1 MLEVL
6 PSASQINH
14 PPPTRGVLLYWTRI
28 RLRQRATGLQ
38 TGRSVAMNR
47 WLLLLLLATRFD
59 CVCISYNASAASGFC
74 PATETSNQEN
84 CCANFPTMVG
94 SFNVDADGETKQ
106 CDCCCSSCPEDV
118 QSVCIQSTG
127 EDVPKPS
134 ATVCSS
140 DDDCAGISLPV
151 IAAATAAMAG
161 RAARCAARSTSSS
174 SAPQRPT
181 PRSPTTGTAPTPAR
195 TSRKSRERRTR
206 ACWSA
211 RVAGCRCARPPCI

>member
-1 MLEVL
+1 
-6 PSASQINH
+6 
-14 PPPTRGVLLYWTRI
+14 
-28 RLRQRATGLQ
+28 
-38 TGRSVAMNR
+38 MNR

-59 CVCISYNASAASGFC
+59 CVCISYNASAASGSC

-106 CDCCCSSCPEDV
+106 CDCCCSSCPEDA

-140 DDDCAGISLPV
+140 DDDCAGIPAGDCCRYSCDGGTCSSMRCEVNQFQQCTSATDSPIPNDRYCSYTCENFSEVSGEANTCMLVCQGGGVPV
-151 IAAATAAMAG
+151 RPPAMYVSVC
-161 RAARCAARSTSSS
+161 AR
-174 SAPQRPT
+174 T
-181 PRSPTTGTAPTPAR
+181 PRSTAPLTPLAALFPLTSAAPLRRLSHRRSPAR
-195 TSRKSRERRTR
+195 P
-206 ACWSA
+206 AA
-211 RVAGCRCARPPCI
+211 